1 MLLHRKGW
9 LQRRTGLEKVLLCVL
24 GVCGAAMMVT
34 GALVTT
40 GGLETKA
47 GGGREAQEDVCLTA
61 ECAVAGR
68 SRGWSGWSGI

>member
-9 LQRRTGLEKVLLCVL
+9 LQRRTGLEKVLLAVL

-34 GALVTT
+34 GALVYTT
-40 GGLETKA
+40 GETRA
-47 GGGREAQEDVCLTA
+47 REAREAREAQEDVCLTA

-68 SRGWSGWSGI
+68 G

>member
-9 LQRRTGLEKVLLCVL
+9 LQRRTGLEKVLLAVL

-34 GALVTT
+34 GALVYTT
-40 GGLETKA
+40 GETRA
-47 GGGREAQEDVCLTA
+47 REAREAQEDVCLTA

-68 SRGWSGWSGI
+68 SRGWSGLCDI